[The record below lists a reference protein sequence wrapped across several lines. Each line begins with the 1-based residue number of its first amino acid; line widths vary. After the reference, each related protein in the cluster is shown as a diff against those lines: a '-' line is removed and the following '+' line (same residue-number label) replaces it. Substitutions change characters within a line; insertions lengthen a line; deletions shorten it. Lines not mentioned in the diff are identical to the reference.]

1 MRCISYI
8 PVILLHRQNC
18 HSLILCVWSWVSTV
32 KNLVDQ
38 VNEIG
43 LKFGIWFEPKMISPD
58 SDLYEKHPEWAIQIQ
73 NREAPQSRNQY
84 VLDLSRREVRVYEL
98 QERLVTDFPDL
109 LLENCSGGGARFDPG
124 MLYYSPQIW
133 CSDDTDALERLM
145 IQEGTE
151 LIYPLSAM
159 GVHVSDCP
167 NHIAG
172 RDTKDAGA
180 DDDVMPLRFLTLHI
194 KEAPAARPL
203 IRFYQFFCGCPAFS
217 DPVRR

>member
-1 MRCISYI
+1 M
-8 PVILLHRQNC
+8 
-18 HSLILCVWSWVSTV
+18 

-43 LKFGIWFEPKMISPD
+43 LKFGIWFESKMISPD

-109 LLENCSGGGARFDPG
+109 LLENCSGGVARFDPG

-133 CSDDTDALERLM
+133 CSDDTRS
-145 IQEGTE
+145 
-151 LIYPLSAM
+151 SA
-159 GVHVSDCP
+159 
-167 NHIAG
+167 
-172 RDTKDAGA
+172 
-180 DDDVMPLRFLTLHI
+180 
-194 KEAPAARPL
+194 
-203 IRFYQFFCGCPAFS
+203 
-217 DPVRR
+217 

>member
-43 LKFGIWFEPKMISPD
+43 LKFGIWF
-58 SDLYEKHPEWAIQIQ
+58 
-73 NREAPQSRNQY
+73 
-84 VLDLSRREVRVYEL
+84 
-98 QERLVTDFPDL
+98 
-109 LLENCSGGGARFDPG
+109 DPG

-133 CSDDTDALERLM
+133 CSDDTDAIERLM

-159 GVHVSDCP
+159 GAHVSDCP

-180 DDDVMPLRFLTLHI
+180 DDDVD
-194 KEAPAARPL
+194 APAFFVYQSMQEKLPVVRLL
-203 IRFYQFFCGCPAFS
+203 IRFYRFFCGYPAFS
-217 DPVRR
+217 GPVRRLQKHIAVIPR

>member
-43 LKFGIWFEPKMISPD
+43 LKFGI
-58 SDLYEKHPEWAIQIQ
+58 
-73 NREAPQSRNQY
+73 
-84 VLDLSRREVRVYEL
+84 
-98 QERLVTDFPDL
+98 
-109 LLENCSGGGARFDPG
+109 CFDPR

-133 CSDDTDALERLM
+133 CSDDTDAIERLM

-159 GVHVSDCP
+159 GAHVSDCS

-194 KEAPAARPL
+194 KEAPVAYPL
-203 IRFYQFFCGCPAFS
+203 IRFYRFFCGYPAFS
-217 DPVRR
+217 GPVRRLQKHISVIPR